1 MDVSSYACL
10 YVGVVVDRVW
20 ETRKWSIRKQK
31 EALRKWNKRDYGTH
45 ICMLAYTHT
54 HDWKI
59 GSINFGETGTE
70 GLYSSILSP
79 FRSHPLYFIS

>member
-1 MDVSSYACL
+1 MVFHMDVSSYACL

-59 GSINFGETGTE
+59 GSINFGETEYKWLE
-70 GLYSSILSP
+70 GKMTWKRLGED
-79 FRSHPLYFIS
+79 